1 MTDVFSIALSGLGAQ
16 QKRLAGTASNIAN
29 ASTAGTVPGTVPS
42 APASTVGGSTVS
54 GSAAGTVYKPLNV
67 NLTSLAS
74 GGVRADVVADENGY
88 SLAYDPS
95 SPYANSEGMIAVPN
109 VDLTTE
115 MVNLLEIKTSYK
127 ANLAVLKTQDEML
140 GALLDTST

>member
-1 MTDVFSIALSGLGAQ
+1 MTDVFSIALSGLRAQ
-16 QKRLAGTASNIAN
+16 QTRLAGTASNIAN

-42 APASTVGGSTVS
+42 APAST
-54 GSAAGTVYKPLNV
+54 AAAATVYKPLNV

-74 GGVRADVVADENGY
+74 GGVRADVTANEKGY
-88 SLAYDPS
+88 SLSYDPS

-115 MVNLLEIKTSYK
+115 MANLLEIKNSYK

-140 GALLDTST
+140 GELLDTST

>member
-1 MTDVFSIALSGLGAQ
+1 M
-16 QKRLAGTASNIAN
+16 
-29 ASTAGTVPGTVPS
+29 
-42 APASTVGGSTVS
+42 
-54 GSAAGTVYKPLNV
+54 
-67 NLTSLAS
+67 
-74 GGVRADVVADENGY
+74 
-88 SLAYDPS
+88 
-95 SPYANSEGMIAVPN
+95 PN

>member
-29 ASTAGTVPGTVPS
+29 ASTAGTVPGTVTS
-42 APASTVGGSTVS
+42 APTS
-54 GSAAGTVYKPLNV
+54 TVYKPLNV

-74 GGVRADVVADENGY
+74 GGVRADVTADANGY

-95 SPYANSEGMIAVPN
+95 SLYANSEGMIAVPN